1 MYEAWGSGEWLPWG
15 EHRGEAGGG
24 AKALMLVDR
33 EAWIEVNAK
42 ALTWIDREAWIEVS
56 AKAQTWIDR
65 EAWDPSKR

>member
-1 MYEAWGSGEWLPWG
+1 
-15 EHRGEAGGG
+15 
-24 AKALMLVDR
+24 MLVDR